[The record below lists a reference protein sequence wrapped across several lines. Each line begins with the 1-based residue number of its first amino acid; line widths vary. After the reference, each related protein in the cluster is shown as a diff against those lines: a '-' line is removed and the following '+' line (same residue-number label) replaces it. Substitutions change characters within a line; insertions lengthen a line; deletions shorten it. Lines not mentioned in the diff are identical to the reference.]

1 VQNVIVDHDETRR
14 GPRDMLNLI
23 IAQTFNG
30 LVLGM
35 IYVLLAMSLT
45 IVWGMMGIINFSHG
59 LFFALGAYFAYTL
72 VMVTDNFWLCLVI
85 VPLAVGLLGMVIE
98 YTLLRRLYGLSLLY
112 QVLMTFG
119 IAIAGQEIIILFYN
133 PIGKSFYPPDILSGA
148 IPIGGIFFPKYRIFV
163 FVVTVLLTFGMW
175 LFIEKTKYGSIIRAG
190 TEDSEMVNCLGIN
203 IPKIFLL
210 IFGLA
215 MAIAGF
221 SGALAA
227 PIRGI
232 EPYMG
237 LVIMGICF
245 AVVVIGGMGSFV
257 GSILGGLIVGLSQS
271 LVTLVAPSASIV
283 VIYLVMAA
291 ILLIRTR
298 GLMGIRD

>member
-1 VQNVIVDHDETRR
+1 
-14 GPRDMLNLI
+14 
-23 IAQTFNG
+23 
-30 LVLGM
+30 M

-59 LFFALGAYFAYTL
+59 LFFALGAYFAYT
-72 VMVTDNFWLCLVI
+72 VVTVTGNFWLCLVI
-85 VPLAVGLLGMVIE
+85 VPVAVGVIGMLIE
-98 YTLLRRLYGLSLLY
+98 YTLLRRLYSLSILY

-119 IAIAGQEIIILFYN
+119 IAIAGQEIIILFYS
-133 PIGKSFYPPDILSGA
+133 PIGKSFYPPEILSGA

-163 FVVTVLLTFGMW
+163 FVITILLTFGMW
-175 LFIEKTKYGSIIRAG
+175 MFIEKTKYGSIIRAG
-190 TEDSEMVNCLGIN
+190 TEDPEMVNCVGIN

-245 AVVVIGGMGSFV
+245 AVVVIGGMGSFI
-257 GSILGGLIVGLSQS
+257 GSIVGGLIAGMSQS
-271 LVTLVAPSASIV
+271 LVTLVVPSASIV